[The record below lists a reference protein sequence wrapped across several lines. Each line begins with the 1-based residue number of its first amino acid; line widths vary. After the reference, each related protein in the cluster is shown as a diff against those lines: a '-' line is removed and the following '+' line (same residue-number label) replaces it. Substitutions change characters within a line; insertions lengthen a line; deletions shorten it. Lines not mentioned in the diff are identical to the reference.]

1 MRKIISFFIRFKDSL
16 RGQIHD
22 QWGLLMLELDLPYN
36 KLSLPEQNKFIIREA
51 TKDDIENIKLDIYPV
66 LEGYGSYDKRIIER
80 IGEEGI
86 TCMIATIDS
95 FIVHYFFVFD
105 SALNSPLSRT
115 PINKSLILETDAAL
129 GSQFT
134 NPNFRGQSISIY
146 SLSEIFRYLNNKPNF
161 KRLLTTIHKD
171 TPGAQMFHQRLGFK
185 ELESLSSKSFY
196 DKCKYLLTR
205 LFANLLD

>member
-80 IGEEGI
+80 IGVKYEEVHL
-86 TCMIATIDS
+86 
-95 FIVHYFFVFD
+95 FIFSIYKYVFD
-105 SALNSPLSRT
+105 WLRRQCKNTKMVHENSL
-115 PINKSLILETDAAL
+115 
-129 GSQFT
+129 
-134 NPNFRGQSISIY
+134 
-146 SLSEIFRYLNNKPNF
+146 
-161 KRLLTTIHKD
+161 
-171 TPGAQMFHQRLGFK
+171 
-185 ELESLSSKSFY
+185 
-196 DKCKYLLTR
+196 
-205 LFANLLD
+205 